1 MPNLKLGPIAD
12 DRPVRLTIALPAQV
26 HRMLLTYAELHG
38 RLTGQAAAPDKLMP
52 AMLERFMLSDRIF
65 AREWRKRARHD
76 GPGGPT
82 T

>member
-12 DRPVRLTIALPAQV
+12 DRPVRLTVALPASV
-26 HRMLLTYAELHG
+26 HRMLLAYAELHG
-38 RLTGQAAAPDKLMP
+38 RQTGQTAAVDKLMP

-76 GPGGPT
+76 TCGRAGD
-82 T
+82 